1 MILCVKSD
9 IQNKLS
15 IYLSQFPLY
24 NLAIQKNV
32 RHSTRNK
39 LSGAP
44 YKALILDSIIQMKK
58 ERFFGPHEHT
68 KQHPDAK
75 LSPGGS
81 IHANHQVH
89 IEDDAEGGDEGDQW
103 DLPNNY

>member
-1 MILCVKSD
+1 
-9 IQNKLS
+9 
-15 IYLSQFPLY
+15 
-24 NLAIQKNV
+24 
-32 RHSTRNK
+32 
-39 LSGAP
+39 
-44 YKALILDSIIQMKK
+44 MKK
-58 ERFFGPHEHT
+58 KRFFGTHQHT